1 MGEFFEVME
10 LSYNLSGGE
19 DTMCLSRLTKLYT
32 KKKFYYM

>member
-10 LSYNLSGGE
+10 LSSNLSGGE